1 MKPLRLLKIDSVHPP
16 EALAG
21 LQKRVGM
28 DWEAMSYERYY
39 DWLMSQRLNLS
50 DYLTKPM
57 RDAGWEARE
66 FVPADPVL
74 IQKMREASGEKTK
87 TAMGLKEFG
96 QFVASLT
103 PRAIAAGRTC
113 ELYRQS
119 VRSRRIAECI
129 AEFRPD
135 VLFVRE
141 PCHVDGRVL
150 DAFRGKC
157 LIVGM
162 IASDPKH
169 AWNWDASRH
178 DVIFTATPEYR
189 DYFRALGIRSEIVP
203 FGVDERVAGEV
214 AGLPKIHDC
223 TFVGYL
229 GAPHQRK
236 KTELLARVAG
246 DVDFKWWGV
255 KGPEIG
261 EFPALERTY
270 QGKAAGLDMLKI
282 YKQSKIVVNDYPD
295 FMQGHSNNMRNMEVF
310 GVGSFL
316 LARAAEA
323 LRSLEAE
330 GALATFTDADDCVGK
345 IKHYL
350 KNDEERER
358 IAARGL
364 QVALRDFNYKDIT
377 RKMMDAI
384 AEVREQRSCGGKVGR

>member
-1 MKPLRLLKIDSVHPP
+1 MKLLRLLKIDSVHPP
-16 EALAG
+16 EALADV
-21 LQKRVGM
+21 QKRAGM
-28 DWEAMSYERYY
+28 DLEGMSCESYY

-66 FVPADPVL
+66 FVPADPL
-74 IQKMREASGEKTK
+74 LLRKMREASEKKRRT
-87 TAMGLKEFG
+87 GLVLKGFG
-96 QFVASLT
+96 QFVVSLT
-103 PRAIAAGRTC
+103 PRAIASRKTW
-113 ELYRQS
+113 ELYRNS
-119 VRSRRIAECI
+119 VRSRQIAECI
-129 AEFRPD
+129 EEFRPD
-135 VLFVRE
+135 VLFIRE

-162 IASDPKH
+162 IACDPKH

-203 FGVDERVAGEV
+203 FGVDERVAGKV

-246 DVDFKWWGV
+246 ETDLKWWGV

-261 EFPALERTY
+261 QFPALERTY

-316 LARAAEA
+316 LTRAAEA
-323 LRSLEAE
+323 LLPLEVE
-330 GALATFTDADDCVGK
+330 GALVTFTEADDCVAK

-350 KNDEERER
+350 ENDEERER
-358 IAARGL
+358 IATRGL
-364 QVALRDFNYKDIT
+364 EVALRDFNYKDIT
-377 RKMMDAI
+377 RQMMDFISETHDARK
-384 AEVREQRSCGGKVGR
+384 ADLRW